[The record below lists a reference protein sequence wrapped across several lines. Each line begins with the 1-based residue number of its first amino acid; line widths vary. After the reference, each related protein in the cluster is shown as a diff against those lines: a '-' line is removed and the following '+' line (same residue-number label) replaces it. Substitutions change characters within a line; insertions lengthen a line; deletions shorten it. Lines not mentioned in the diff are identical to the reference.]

1 MRSAKV
7 STGLKHLCKGDR
19 LRKFAIVSLEKRKF
33 LGKFKAPLPK
43 DGVTKARIN
52 FYIGR

>member
-7 STGLKHLCKGDR
+7 STRLKHLCKGDR

-33 LGKFKAPLPK
+33 LGEFRAPLLK
-43 DGVTKARIN
+43 DGIIKVRMN